1 MIYVNYQGRLGNNL
15 FQWGFGRILSKL
27 TGVPMCAA
35 RLRLFPA
42 TAGKIHWGVSHLF
55 SRMAKGERMLAP
67 RIPFLPV
74 ARAKFQIPMEKITST
89 FPDNPAS
96 STLQE
101 WVEKAKQGDI
111 LVQGYP
117 HRISFFQPHAHWLT
131 RELTP
136 KDGDYARVSSDDIV
150 IHVRWGDYFE
160 HPPHVEPFG
169 YPLDAM
175 PNLLASLSYDRCLIV
190 TDTPDN
196 ELTRKLIKESRGI
209 VIAKDMAHDYRTL
222 YHAPRIVLS
231 PSTFSWWPAW
241 TGKAREIYQPHEMG
255 LWKKANGFEY
265 DLPGIH
271 VRRFDGS
278 GRILPAI
285 DPAPSP
291 SLR

>member
-27 TGVPMCAA
+27 AGVPMCAP

-55 SRMAKGERMLAP
+55 SRMVKGQRMLA
-67 RIPFLPV
+67 
-74 ARAKFQIPMEKITST
+74 
-89 FPDNPAS
+89 
-96 STLQE
+96 
-101 WVEKAKQGDI
+101 
-111 LVQGYP
+111 QGYP
-117 HRISFFQPHAHWLT
+117 HRSSFFEPHANWLT

-136 KDGDYARVSSDDIV
+136 KDGDYTRVSSDDIV

-160 HPPHVEPFG
+160 HPAHVEPFG

-241 TGKAREIYQPHEMG
+241 TGEAREIYQPHEMG
-255 LWKKANGFEY
+255 LWKKANGFDY
-265 DLPGIH
+265 DLPGNH

-285 DPAPSP
+285 DPAPRP